1 MDDKPRLFYFHFM
14 FLSVVGGIVLQVCD
28 LIAVAVA
35 FLLRGNILYTQI
47 GKESAFFQVVRITR
61 NGKFL

>member
-1 MDDKPRLFYFHFM
+1 M
-14 FLSVVGGIVLQVCD
+14 FLSVVGGIVLQVFD

-47 GKESAFFQVVRITR
+47 GKETAFFQVVRITR